1 MLEHTEQVGYNRETS
16 TGIMK
21 ASLLCPFF
29 LMALGGLVPQQAAAE
44 PAAVTMNELPAPVL
58 GTPQYYWEMD
68 EDFVMTLDFPV
79 PMVPVEEVGKP
90 AQPGVVKL
98 SHADAMSQVWLSP
111 SRLQLKPTRPLPLLE
126 VLSVEVPEGVKGLKG
141 EDIPPLKKK
150 LGTSRSFYGYSTGRC
165 GNGDVLL
172 RADAEKYGPLLRNR
186 IHRMYYEVEGKQC
199 PVKYRPATVAD
210 ALGNWDAFRACTGY
224 RVSNEDKTG
233 VGKLPQDEEIP
244 DTWLLELPGVVTEAD
259 YGVFMPGLSWD
270 EDKECFVPRAVV
282 SCVQREWKHVVTNSY
297 KAPGRYEL
305 EMKFDMPAAA
315 ATPEELIR
323 QFEWGIAPAAS
334 DKPEY
339 QPMEWRDGALRARV
353 EGKEVVITPQKMQ
366 LRDFRLLDG
375 RLKQGCSALTLS
387 AETGGLELRLRTV
400 GLYEGVVAF
409 DEENRPE
416 VPEDVTAL
424 RPRAPYIYTD
434 VCASQMQLRGSTTI
448 RCRYG
453 RVDGGRIRLW
463 KLKGEPEDAVRLL
476 QDYGIRYTGAHLD
489 WDDEQAR
496 KDARVEENLDDKK
509 MEDHLIDTDELP
521 GVLASVERELPAAQD
536 AEISLPLADL
546 FPGLPVGGFYMVEV
560 LGDPSRNSKSPCMNQ
575 GLVQVTDL
583 GLLWK
588 TNGRHVF
595 GWAYHLS
602 SAADVREAC
611 LRLLDAEGDTLA
623 ELPVKDGLVQGEF
636 PAKTRFLQLCTA
648 DDSVIL
654 RYVPGT
660 MDWDANRGYTWQN
673 RQMMEA
679 GICPADLPSPQT
691 FLFSDRSLYRPGET
705 AHVKGYIRW
714 VKNNEL
720 LLPEVESLT
729 AELVCRGEK
738 VATLPVKME
747 STGSFTVDVPL
758 TSVGEYNLLF
768 RIAYKGDK
776 NGKSPD
782 KSLLKGSKLESQYV
796 SRSAGLHLSCKE
808 FRRNEFEVESELQLN
823 EGKGELQVKARAT
836 NFTTTPVANGKVKWQ
851 LNTRTLA
858 FYPRQP
864 QWEGY
869 RFGDYTLSPWS
880 YYDGYYGG
888 DDDGATYNFESQ
900 DGTLNGSGQGSA
912 LFTLPKQDK
921 PALRR
926 VVATTT
932 VTNGNELSV
941 RSVQKMDVHPAAVY
955 GGIRPESLLA
965 QAGGKLPVSLVAVK
979 PDGSAWDGRPL
990 AAEITVKRTVFH
1002 PYRYGSVFKSAIR
1015 NAEDENTESRIPV
1028 SLTGSPQT
1036 LEIPVDKAGRYD
1048 VELRGRDA
1056 EGREFYSATRHYVWG
1071 DDVSPWEY
1079 MNDTGLTLMAEK
1091 PSYKPGETARVLVQ
1105 TPVDAELLV
1114 TVERDKVLR
1123 HYRRKVTVKNPVI
1136 EVPLEAGDAP
1146 GVYVSVSL
1154 VQNAG
1159 ARGADGKPLLKMGT
1173 CLVRVEPV
1181 EKKLSVQLQAPQQAV
1196 LPGDSCRV
1204 SGVITDA
1211 AGMPVANAEVTLY
1224 AEDEGTLQV
1233 TGYRLP
1239 DPAGTFYSMDG
1250 RDHCVGAFSGLGQ
1263 LVSENLGKRYFGNKG
1278 VFIGGGDE
1286 DSDMDDSATDAA
1298 AAHLRQN
1305 FNPCALW
1312 LSTVKTDA
1320 QGRFTATYANPDTL
1334 TRYRLMAVAATADK
1348 FGSGEASYHVT
1359 KPVMLEPAA
1368 PMSATEGDELM
1379 LPVTLSM
1386 LPGDLPEVANGAP
1399 IRWVVGMG
1407 GVNVEVPQRVQ
1418 TVTLKGDEPVTIHFP
1433 VKVTRTGTVKVQW
1446 AVQAESAPQGSVLS
1460 RCYDGVQLSFD
1471 VAPPMPYIR
1480 QNFSAVL
1487 QPGQT
1492 GNLGQWIR
1500 GDFRPES
1507 KVEVT
1512 FTTSPLGGIGYP
1524 LQYLFTYP
1532 YGCSEQLCST
1542 AIPWIFREE
1551 LKTALG
1557 VAFPE
1562 DKDTDALLAE
1572 VDARLARRRVKNG
1585 EYSSGGAGYTYWDG
1599 AGEAC
1604 GFSPYVAMV
1613 RLLMD
1618 KGANEY
1624 QETRILHDAL
1634 RSDVGEP
1641 VMALVGLA
1649 LTGNV
1654 TKDAV
1659 DSLLERLAK
1668 RRKALSAQE
1677 QWALALCAR
1686 VAGHKQADELKKK
1699 ARAANAT
1706 SREDYHLPPLR
1717 ALMCLLA
1724 LEESPNS
1731 GSTAEMLR
1739 RYVLDEAGHYSTWR
1753 NAWMALCVARYV
1765 KAGSQR
1771 TIKAR
1776 LNGETV
1782 TAAAPQQYSL
1792 LASSTMIP
1800 FKVEKNQVYVYGQ
1813 AEGFLKNT
1821 QPTQVVDNGF
1831 AVQRLYEALQPDG
1844 SWKTTGDFRVGDVV
1858 RVTLSATATSAGQ
1871 NLRYV
1876 VLEDR
1881 LPAAFEAVDP
1891 ALSSQAL
1898 PEGVRENSGLLWWQS
1913 SAVNHREFL
1922 KDRVRVFVDN
1932 WGNRGKL
1939 EVRYVARVVRS
1950 GRVTAPGA
1958 KVELMYRP
1966 EAHGLSIPQQF
1977 EVKAR

>member
-1 MLEHTEQVGYNRETS
+1 
-16 TGIMK
+16 MK
-21 ASLLCPFF
+21 SSLVCTLSLL
-29 LMALGGLVPQQAAAE
+29 ALGGLMPQPVAAE
-44 PAAVTMNELPAPVL
+44 PAAATTNELPAPVL

-79 PMVPVEEVGKP
+79 PMVPADAVGRP

-98 SHADAMSQVWLSP
+98 SHSDAMSQVWLSP
-111 SRLQLKPTRPLPLLE
+111 SRLQLTPTRSLPLLE

-141 EDIPPLKKK
+141 EAIPPLKKK
-150 LGTSRSFYGYSTGRC
+150 LATSRSFYGYSTGRC
-165 GNGDVLL
+165 ENGDVLL
-172 RADAEKYGPLLRNR
+172 RADSKKYGPLLRDR
-186 IHRMYYEVEGKQC
+186 IKRMYYEVEGKQH
-199 PVKYRPATVAD
+199 PVKSRPATVAD
-210 ALGNWDAFRACTGY
+210 ALANWEAFRACTGY
-224 RVSNEDKTG
+224 RVSHEDKAG
-233 VGKLPQDEEIP
+233 AGKMPQDEEIP

-259 YGVFMPGLSWD
+259 CEVFMPDLSWD
-270 EDKECFVPRAVV
+270 EDEACFVPRAVV
-282 SCVQREWKHVVTNSY
+282 SCMQREWEHVVTNTC

-315 ATPEELIR
+315 PTPEALIK
-323 QFEWGIAPAAS
+323 QFEWGLALVDAE
-334 DKPEY
+334 KPEY
-339 QPMEWRDGALRARV
+339 RPMEWRDGALRAQV
-353 EGKEVVITPQKMQ
+353 EGREVVITPQKMQ
-366 LRDFRLLDG
+366 LQDFRMPDG
-375 RLKQGCSALTLS
+375 SVKQGCASLTLS

-409 DEENRPE
+409 DEVGRPE

-453 RVDGGRIRLW
+453 RVNGGRIRLW

-476 QDYGIRYTGAHLD
+476 RDYGVRYTGEKLD

-496 KDARVEENLDDKK
+496 QEARVEEKLDDKK
-509 MEDHLIDTDELP
+509 IAGHLIDTAELP
-521 GVLASVERELPAAQD
+521 GVVATVERELPAAQD
-536 AEISLPLADL
+536 AEISLPLAEL
-546 FPGLPVGGFYMVEV
+546 FPGQPVGGFYMVEV
-560 LGDPSRNSKSPCMNQ
+560 LGDPQRNSKNPCMNQ

-595 GWAYHLS
+595 GWAYQLS
-602 SAADVREAC
+602 SAADVKAAR

-636 PAKTRFLQLCTA
+636 PAKIRYLQLCTA

-654 RYVPGT
+654 RHKPAE
-660 MDWDANRGYTWQN
+660 MDWEANRGHTWEN
-673 RQMMEA
+673 RQMLEA
-679 GICPADLPSPQT
+679 GICPADVPEPLT
-691 FLFSDRSLYRPGET
+691 YLFSDRSLYRPGET

-714 VKNNEL
+714 VKNNAL

-729 AELVCRGEK
+729 AELYRRGEK
-738 VATLPVKME
+738 VCTLPVKME
-747 STGSFTVDVPL
+747 SNGSFTVDVPL
-758 TSVGEYNLLF
+758 TAVGDYNLLF

-776 NGKSPD
+776 RGTSPD
-782 KSLLKGSKLESQYV
+782 KALLKGTALESTYA
-796 SRSAGLHLSCKE
+796 SRSAGLYLSCKE
-808 FRRNEFEVESELQLN
+808 FRRNEFEVESELQVD
-823 EGKGELQVKARAT
+823 EGKGEVQVKARAT
-836 NFTTTPVANGKVKWQ
+836 NFTTTPVANGQVKWQ
-851 LNTRTLA
+851 LNTSVIS
-858 FYPRQP
+858 FCPRRP

-880 YYDGYYGG
+880 YYDEYYGEG
-888 DDDGATYNFESQ
+888 DEGGSPSVESQ
-900 DGTLNGSGQGSA
+900 DGSLNGAGRGCA
-912 LFTLPKQDK
+912 TFTLPKQSK
-921 PALRR
+921 PGLRR
-926 VVATTT
+926 IVATTT

-955 GGIRPESLLA
+955 GGIRPESILA
-965 QAGGKLPVSLVAVK
+965 QAGGRLPVSLVAVK

-1015 NAEDENTESRIPV
+1015 NAEEENTESRIPV
-1028 SLTGSPQT
+1028 NLTGTPQT

-1048 VELRGRDA
+1048 VELRGCDA
-1056 EGREFYSATRHYVWG
+1056 DGREFYSATRHYAWG

-1079 MNDTGLTLMAEK
+1079 MNDTGLALMAEK
-1091 PSYKPGETARVLVQ
+1091 SSYKPGETARVLVQ

-1114 TVERDKVLR
+1114 TVERGRVLR

-1136 EVPLEAGDAP
+1136 DVPLEAGDAP
-1146 GVYVSVSL
+1146 GVYVSASL

-1159 ARGADGKPLLKMGT
+1159 ERGADGKPLLKMGT
-1173 CLVRVEPV
+1173 CLVRVEAV

-1196 LPGDSCRV
+1196 LPGDSCQV

-1211 AGMPVANAEVTLY
+1211 AGKPVANAEVTLF

-1239 DPAGTFYSMDG
+1239 DPASAFYSMDG
-1250 RDHCVGAFSGLGQ
+1250 RDHCVCSFSGLGQ

-1278 VFIGGGDE
+1278 VFIGGGGGEEEME
-1286 DSDMDDSATDAA
+1286 DSVPDSAAA
-1298 AAHLRQN
+1298 RLRQN

-1320 QGRFTATYANPDTL
+1320 GGRFTATYANPDTL
-1334 TRYRLMAVAATADK
+1334 TRYRLMAVAATDDK
-1348 FGSGEASYHVT
+1348 FGSGEAAYHVT

-1386 LPGDLPEVANGAP
+1386 LPGELPEASNGAP
-1399 IRWVVGMG
+1399 IRWVVGMTG
-1407 GVNVEVPQRVQ
+1407 FNAEVPQRVQ
-1418 TVTLKGDEPVTIHFP
+1418 TVTLRGDEPVTIHFP
-1433 VKVTRTGTVKVQW
+1433 VKVTRTGTVKLQW

-1471 VAPPMPYIR
+1471 AVPPMPYIR
-1480 QNFSAVL
+1480 QNFSAVI

-1492 GNLGQWIR
+1492 GNLGQWMR

-1507 KVEVT
+1507 KVELT

-1562 DKDTDALLAE
+1562 DKDADALLAE
-1572 VDARLARRRVKNG
+1572 VDARLERRRVKNG
-1585 EYSSGGAGYTYWDG
+1585 EYKVGGSGYTYWDG

-1613 RLLMD
+1613 RLMMGKGVNNQYQDGGILRNALLAD
-1618 KGANEY
+1618 KN
-1624 QETRILHDAL
+1624 
-1634 RSDVGEP
+1634 EP

-1649 LTGNV
+1649 LTGKVSKDNV
-1654 TKDAV
+1654 D
-1659 DSLLERLAK
+1659 LLLKRLEK
-1668 RRKALSAQE
+1668 RNSAMSAQE
-1677 QWALALCAR
+1677 RWSLALAAR
-1686 VAGHKQADELKKK
+1686 IAGHNQAAALKKK
-1699 ARAANAT
+1699 AQAAGA
-1706 SREDYHLPPLR
+1706 SALEDYHLPPLR
-1717 ALMCLLA
+1717 ALQCLLA
-1724 LEESPNS
+1724 VEESPKS
-1731 GSTAEMLR
+1731 ASTAEMLR

-1753 NAWMALCVARYV
+1753 NAWMALSVARYV
-1765 KAGSQR
+1765 KASNQR
-1771 TIKAR
+1771 TITAL
-1776 LNGETV
+1776 LNGEKL
-1782 TAAAPQQYSL
+1782 TAATPQQYSL

-1800 FKVEKNQVYVYGQ
+1800 FKVEKNPVYVYGQ

-1821 QPTQVVDNGF
+1821 QPTRVVDNGF
-1831 AVQRLYEALQPDG
+1831 AVQRHYEALQPDG
-1844 SWKTTGDFRVGDVV
+1844 SWKPAGDFRVGDVV
-1858 RVTLSATATSAGQ
+1858 RVTLSATATTAGQ

-1891 ALSSQAL
+1891 ALSSQSL
-1898 PEGVRENSGLLWWQS
+1898 PEGVRENSDLLWWQS
-1913 SAVNHREFL
+1913 SGVSHREFL

-1932 WGNRGKL
+1932 WGNRSRL